1 MAIRN
6 TRKRDSQQWILD
18 YVVKE
23 AGIEQNF
30 EVGLR
35 RYPRTV
41 KSYRMIGKIVGEQAR
56 QAELIAGEAENR
68 GYLRSAEEMYSR
80 AMELYRVGQH
90 SIFEDDHPVKIS
102 LYAGL
107 RRCFDRVMALSST
120 PIERIEVPWDGRQ
133 IQIVLHLLPNRPKAP
148 IVLYIPGM
156 DETKEASLSPRRYF
170 LQRGVHYAA
179 MDGPGQGISNMRKI
193 RVTADN
199 YESAGKA
206 VIDYLAGRPEVDD
219 GRIGLMGRSFGS
231 FWAPRI
237 AAADPRVKALAA
249 GSACFAPKVYI
260 FNQASPRFKQVFMYM
275 AGMADDEDGFDEMV
289 DRMVLTGGYAEK
301 ITCPALLVT
310 GEFDP
315 LSPVEYAK
323 DVFDELGGPKE
334 IWVRE
339 NNFHKSDNDG
349 DMGGGQ
355 IEMFM
360 ADWLVERLKNGC
372 DPALNRSQYVR
383 VGGHG
388 PFESPIPD
396 DYPWRW

>member
-6 TRKRDSQQWILD
+6 ARKRDSQQWLLD
-18 YVVKE
+18 YLVKE
-23 AGIEQNF
+23 TGIEQNF

-35 RYPRTV
+35 RYPRSV
-41 KSYRMIGKIVGEQAR
+41 KSYRMIGKIVGEQAEH
-56 QAELIAGEAENR
+56 AERIAREAETR
-68 GYLRSAEEMYSR
+68 GYLNSAEELYSR

-90 SIFEDDHPVKIS
+90 AIFEDDHPVKIK

-107 RRCFDRVMALSST
+107 QRCFDRIMELSST
-120 PIERIEVPWDGRQ
+120 TIERIEVPWQGRE
-133 IQIVLHLLPNRPKAP
+133 IQIVLHLLPGRPTAP
-148 IVLYIPGM
+148 VVLYVPGM

-170 LQRGVHYAA
+170 LQRGVHYTA
-179 MDGPGQGISNMRKI
+179 MDGPGQGISNLRKI
-193 RVTADN
+193 RVTDDN

-206 VIDYLAGRPEVDD
+206 VIDYLAARPEIDAE
-219 GRIGLMGRSFGS
+219 RIGVTGRSMGS

-237 AAADPRVKALAA
+237 AALDPRVKALAA

-260 FNQASPRFKQVFMYM
+260 FNQSSPRFKQVFMYM
-275 AGMADDEDGFDEMV
+275 AGMADDEDAFDEMV
-289 DRMVLTGGYAEK
+289 DRMVLTGYAGK
-301 ITCPALLVT
+301 IGCPTLLVT

-315 LSPVEYAK
+315 LSPVEFAK
-323 DVFDELGGPKE
+323 EVFDELSGPKE

-360 ADWLVERLKNGC
+360 ADWIVERLKNGC
-372 DPALNRSQYVR
+372 DPSLNRAQYVR
-383 VGGHG
+383 VGGRG
-388 PFESPIPD
+388 PFDSPIPE